1 MPEPITDARRAELEA
16 NLTDVRRR
24 IADAER
30 SAGRAPGSVQLV
42 VVTKTWPPSD
52 VAALAA
58 LGVTDVGENKDQE
71 AAPKAAAVGDLGL
84 TWHFVGQLQ
93 TNKARSV
100 ARYADVVESVDRLRL
115 VSALDSAA
123 QRAGRSLRCLVQVDL
138 DPEPGRG
145 GATTDELEPI
155 AEAVQSSAWLEL
167 GGLMAVA
174 PLDADPDAAFATL
187 AGIAA
192 EFRRHHPQ
200 AHVLSAGMSHDL
212 ESAIAHGATH
222 VRVGRAVLGPRA
234 IVG

>member
-16 NLTDVRRR
+16 NLADVRRR
-24 IADAER
+24 ITDAER
-30 SAGRAPGSVQLV
+30 ACGRAQGSVQLV
-42 VVTKTWPPSD
+42 VITKTWPPSD
-52 VAALAA
+52 VATLAA

-71 AAPKAAAVGDLGL
+71 AAPKAAAVSDLGL

-100 ARYADVVESVDRLRL
+100 ATYADVVESVDRLRL

-123 QRAGRSLRCLVQVDL
+123 QRVRRPLRCLVQVRL
-138 DPEPGRG
+138 DPVPGRG
-145 GATTDELEPI
+145 GADPADLEPI
-155 AEAVQSSAWLEL
+155 ADALESSAWLEL

-174 PLDADPDAAFATL
+174 PLDADPDQAFAAL
-187 AGIAA
+187 AAITA
-192 EFRRHHPQ
+192 EFRVRHPRAQ
-200 AHVLSAGMSHDL
+200 VLSAGMSHDL

-234 IVG
+234 FVG